1 MSEARFRAA
10 ASTQAD
16 WCRVLGAPFTARLC
30 DALAQVVDRSTP
42 VGRRLLDWPG
52 DLFVDAMTLR
62 LVAGINAQVRS
73 GAAEPLAA
81 LFPPRG
87 DGDTDALAAALPP
100 VLADPAVLPW
110 LDLPVQ
116 TNEVAR
122 SAVLMP
128 GLMTVAA
135 TFGLPLALH
144 ELGASAGLNLRLD
157 HYAYDLGG
165 LAVGP
170 PDAPIRLTPA
180 WDGAPPP
187 RAEVRVVARRG
198 VDLNP
203 IDLRQETPRARLLAF
218 VWPEQEARRARLEA
232 AIDAFRADP
241 VPIDHGDAADWVDAR
256 VVPAPGVA
264 TVVMNTIAFQYF
276 PPESQARIV
285 ARMDALGSAATADAP
300 LAWLRFELK
309 GAETGSVPALRLT
322 MWPGGED
329 RLLATAHPHGASVT
343 WLG

>member
-1 MSEARFRAA
+1 MTEARFRVA

-42 VGRRLLDWPG
+42 AGRRLLDWPG

-62 LVAGINAQVRS
+62 LVAGINAQVRA
-73 GAAEPLAA
+73 GTAPALAA
-81 LFPPRG
+81 LFPPQG
-87 DGDTDALAAALPP
+87 DGDTAALAAALPP
-100 VLADPAVLPW
+100 VLADPAVAPW

-128 GLMTVAA
+128 GLMMVAA
-135 TFGLPLALH
+135 RFGLPLALH

-157 HYAYDLGG
+157 RYAYDLGG
-165 LAVGP
+165 REVGP
-170 PDAPIRLTPA
+170 ADAPIRLTPA
-180 WDGAPPP
+180 WDGPPP
-187 RAEVRVVARRG
+187 PPAEVRVAARRG

-203 IDLRQETPRARLLAF
+203 IDLLHDAPRARLLAF

-232 AIDAFRADP
+232 AIAAFLADP
-241 VPIDHGDAADWVDAR
+241 VPIDHGDAADWVDAH
-256 VVPAPGVA
+256 VALAPGVA

-276 PPESQARIV
+276 PPDSQARIV
-285 ARMDALGSAATADAP
+285 ARMAALGSAATADAP

-322 MWPGGED
+322 MWPGGDD